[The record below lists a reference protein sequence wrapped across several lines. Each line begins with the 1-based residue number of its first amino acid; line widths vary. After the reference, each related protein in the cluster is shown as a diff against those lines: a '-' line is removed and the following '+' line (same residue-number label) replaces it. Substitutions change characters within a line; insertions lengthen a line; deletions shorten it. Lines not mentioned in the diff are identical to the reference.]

1 MGADTPFISG
11 GVYWESAAGPRGGSN
26 RARPDGAGFYE
37 ERTIGM
43 STENEGA
50 GPGGQYGEG
59 YGGPE
64 YGEQEYGA
72 EPTAQFDAFRARR
85 ADERA
90 QQETQSGYVFPEEYA
105 ADPTAVFPPQPPG
118 PPGPPFGGYPAD
130 PAGPGRAPAGDRRRW
145 RSVAIFGGAVLV
157 AAALGVG
164 VWAAFDSGSSSPSS
178 TAAGTSATGT
188 PTPGATGSAGKK
200 DKDGALTFRVTIS
213 SIGTD
218 SFTGTVLANGEN
230 ITVKLT
236 GKTHYGTK
244 AHPFTQADL
253 TLGETVIVRGRR
265 TGTDVVTAG
274 TVAAN
279 TAAAS
284 STATPA
290 NAA

>member
-1 MGADTPFISG
+1 
-11 GVYWESAAGPRGGSN
+11 
-26 RARPDGAGFYE
+26 
-37 ERTIGM
+37 M
-43 STENEGA
+43 STENDGA
-50 GPGGQYGEG
+50 EPGGEYGPGYSEQ
-59 YGGPE
+59 E
-64 YGEQEYGA
+64 YGEQQYGA
-72 EPTAQFDAFRARR
+72 EPTLQFDAFRARR
-85 ADERA
+85 ADERS

-105 ADPTAVFPPQPPG
+105 ADPNAVFPPQPPG
-118 PPGPPFGGYPAD
+118 PPSPPFGGYAAD
-130 PAGPGRAPAGDRRRW
+130 PNGLAGPDSDRRRW
-145 RSVAIFGGAVLV
+145 RSAAIFGGAVLV

-164 VWAAFDSGSSSPSS
+164 VWAAFDSGSPSPSN
-178 TAAGTSATGT
+178 AAGTSATGT

-200 DKDGALTFRVTIS
+200 DKDGALTFRVTIA
-213 SIGTD
+213 SISAD
-218 SFTGTVLANGEN
+218 SFTGTVLADGAN

-236 GKTHYGTK
+236 DKTHYGTK
-244 AHPFTQADL
+244 AHPFNKADL